1 METYHL
7 YPSPIPPISYILKL
21 WPVTILECGDAHG
34 SAIRKPLVRPYGQ
47 KGNPMATLPHSAHGD
62 TLPVVK
68 IGPKYEGKGE
78 ARHIVGTQL
87 YVLLLFDNCA
97 QAPTTVL
104 GPDPTLFP
112 PPEVVAE
119 RNMKADFLKARF
131 TDLVITFSG
140 GDYGAINYRG
150 TASNAEILPNK

>member
-1 METYHL
+1 
-7 YPSPIPPISYILKL
+7 
-21 WPVTILECGDAHG
+21 
-34 SAIRKPLVRPYGQ
+34 
-47 KGNPMATLPHSAHGD
+47 MATLPPSAHGD

-78 ARHIVGTQL
+78 ARHIVGTQFHA
-87 YVLLLFDNCA
+87 LLLFDNCA
-97 QAPTTVL
+97 QAPITIL

-112 PPEVVAE
+112 TPEVVAE
-119 RNMKADFLKARF
+119 RNLKMDFLRVRF

-150 TASNAEILPNK
+150 TASNVEIIQGK